1 METTYTVKGMT
12 CQGCVSSLEESLI
25 IHESID
31 KVIVSLEKA
40 EVKIVNNNSIKL
52 EDVQSLVSE
61 KYTFHE
67 EKVIQ
72 GEGKT
77 IKRNKVLELWPLFLA
92 FTYITLGA
100 YFLNYKNPSPNE
112 LMSDFMGLFFIVF
125 SFFKFLDIKGF
136 ALSFKNY
143 DPIAKKFSFYGFC
156 YPFLELVL
164 GVLFLLRF
172 ETLVAA
178 QITIVILSATTIGV
192 IKSLLSKKS
201 IRCACLGSVLNLPMT
216 EATIIENIIMLLM
229 GINFIL

>member
-1 METTYTVKGMT
+1 METTYAVKGMT

-136 ALSFKNY
+136 AL
-143 DPIAKKFSFYGFC
+143 
-156 YPFLELVL
+156 
-164 GVLFLLRF
+164 
-172 ETLVAA
+172 
-178 QITIVILSATTIGV
+178 
-192 IKSLLSKKS
+192 
-201 IRCACLGSVLNLPMT
+201 
-216 EATIIENIIMLLM
+216 
-229 GINFIL
+229 